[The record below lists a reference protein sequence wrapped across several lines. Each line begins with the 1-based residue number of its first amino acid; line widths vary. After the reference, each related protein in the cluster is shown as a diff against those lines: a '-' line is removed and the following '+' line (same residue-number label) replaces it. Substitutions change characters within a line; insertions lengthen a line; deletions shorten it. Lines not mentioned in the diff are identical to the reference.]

1 MITTLIY
8 SLLALDQTLA
18 QLAAEYG
25 PWLYALLFLVI
36 FAETGLVVFPF
47 LPGDSILFIAG
58 TIVAVA
64 NLNIHVLAL
73 VLVIAAILG
82 DSVNYAVGHYIG
94 PRVFHEPESRWFKRQ
109 YLLRTQAFYDKYGG
123 ITIIIGRF
131 VPIIRTFAPFLA
143 GVAGMTYPRFL
154 SYNVVGA
161 FAWITSLV
169 YAGYLF
175 GNIPW
180 VKDNLSFIVIAIVV
194 VSLIPAVTTFV
205 KARPPR
211 RGLPSSHRDRPQGA
225 HDRRRGE
232 RAPAAATSSRAPC
245 GRWRRRDCAARSSR

>member
-1 MITTLIY
+1 MITTILY

-18 QLAAEYG
+18 QIAAEYG

-58 TIVAVA
+58 TVVAVA
-64 NLNIHVLAL
+64 GLHIHILVA
-73 VLVIAAILG
+73 VLVVAAILG

-94 PRVFHEPESRWFKRQ
+94 PRVFHEPDSRWFKRE
-109 YLLRTQAFYDKYGG
+109 YLLRTQAFYNKYGG

-154 SYNVVGA
+154 SYNVVGGV
-161 FAWITSLV
+161 AWISSLV

-205 KARPPR
+205 KERRARR
-211 RGLPSSHRDRPQGA
+211 N
-225 HDRRRGE
+225 
-232 RAPAAATSSRAPC
+232 AAAPL
-245 GRWRRRDCAARSSR
+245 D